1 MEIKK
6 IVLGGFAANC
16 YLLKTDLGFILID
29 TGRASKR
36 QKLES
41 ELANAGCQPGN
52 LNLIIL
58 THGDFDHTGNCAYL
72 RKKYNSKI
80 AMHEND
86 AGMVENGDMFWNR
99 QTGNLIARK
108 IVNILFKIKRF
119 QPDFNIDES
128 FDLSSYG
135 LNGKVLHLPGHSKG
149 SIGILTANG
158 DLFCGDL
165 FTNTK
170 KPEINSMIDDPAD
183 AQRSLAKLKNF
194 TINQVYPGHGRPFS
208 MSSFQK

>member
-1 MEIKK
+1 MEMKT

-80 AMHEND
+80 AMHEKD

-108 IVNILFKIKRF
+108 LVNILFKIKRF
-119 QPDFNIDES
+119 QPDFYIDES

-135 LNGKVLHLPGHSKG
+135 LNGKVLHLPGHSQG

-183 AQRSLAKLKNF
+183 AQKSLAKLKKF
-194 TINQVYPGHGRPFS
+194 TVKQVYPGHGKPFS

>member
-1 MEIKK
+1 MEIKT

-16 YLLKTDLGFILID
+16 YLLKTDLGFVLID

-52 LNLIIL
+52 LNLIVL

-80 AMHEND
+80 AMHEKD

-108 IVNILFKIKRF
+108 LVNILFKIKRF
-119 QPDFNIDES
+119 QPDFYIDES
-128 FDLSSYG
+128 FDLSPYG
-135 LNGKVLHLPGHSKG
+135 LNGKVLYLPGHSKG

-194 TINQVYPGHGRPFS
+194 TINQVYPGHGKPFA